1 MTRISPGPWR
11 RRRGGGWGTFAQLL
25 FLFLPDTDRHGLS
38 LYITESSHEHH
49 SEIMHLQGRSW
60 VSALMAGLL
69 LVASCAAVRI
79 VHPAEDERLEFIPDI
94 PLWVRLEKAEG
105 ECFDILLDG
114 VSQTISC
121 EVDTVLSAKPQPGPH
136 RIEVVPTF
144 RPSSLGPMASAS
156 FHVYRDESSSNS
168 IPPSMA
174 SADG

>member
-1 MTRISPGPWR
+1 MTTTMKHSKGKKKTNQSPAAMNSQGSGNGGVSRVVHR
-11 RRRGGGWGTFAQLL
+11 RC
-25 FLFLPDTDRHGLS
+25 FLRF
-38 LYITESSHEHH
+38 HH
-49 SEIMHLQGRSW
+49 RF
-60 VSALMAGLL
+60 VAVLMASLL
-69 LVASCAAVRI
+69 CAGMPRSGAVRI
-79 VHPAEDERLEFIPDI
+79 VHPHQDEAIEFIPDI

-144 RPSSLGPMASAS
+144 RPSSHGPMASAS
-156 FHVYRDESSSNS
+156 FNVYRDESSSNI
-168 IPPSMA
+168 IPPSLA